1 MKKIILSVGTL
12 SLGLLLAA
20 CGQNPIQTSSQT
32 PEQSTQV
39 ENNQTTDVVNAT
51 KDTDDIDDTDDSTP
65 ASTNQTSQQKPSV
78 SVTEA
83 IEIFQKEFPDT
94 DITSIDLDTSFGNF
108 FYKIEG
114 VNDLKEYEIKVDAA
128 TKGIRER
135 EEDDLDA
142 DEKNGVKRQ
151 EEKLDLSKLLTVDEV
166 TKIAIEQTQG
176 GQATDWDLDRE
187 GAVTYWEVDVENGK
201 QEATVKIHAQTGEVL
216 EVELDD

>member
-12 SLGLLLAA
+12 SLGLLLAS
-20 CGQNPIQTSSQT
+20 CGQNPIQPSSQT

-39 ENNQTTDVVNAT
+39 ENNQTTDAMNAT
-51 KDTDDIDDTDDSTP
+51 KDTDDAEDSTP
-65 ASTNQTSQQKPSV
+65 TSTNQTSQQKPSV
-78 SVTEA
+78 SLAEA

-94 DITSIDLDTSFGNF
+94 DITSIDLDTSFGHF

-128 TKGIRER
+128 TKEIRER
-135 EEDDLDA
+135 EEDDLDD

-151 EEKLDLSKLLTVDEV
+151 EEKLDLSKLLTLDEV
-166 TKIAIEQTQG
+166 TKIALEQTQG

-187 GAVTYWEVDVENGK
+187 GAITYWEVDVENGK

>member
-12 SLGLLLAA
+12 SLGLLLAS
-20 CGQNPIQTSSQT
+20 CGQNPIQPSSQT

-39 ENNQTTDVVNAT
+39 ENNQKTDAMNAT
-51 KDTDDIDDTDDSTP
+51 KDTDDAEDSTV

-78 SVTEA
+78 SLAEA

-94 DITSIDLDTSFGNF
+94 DITSIDLDTSFGHF

-128 TKGIRER
+128 TKEIRER
-135 EEDDLDA
+135 EEEDLDA

-151 EEKLDLSKLLTVDEV
+151 EEKLDLSKLLTLDEV
-166 TKIAIEQTQG
+166 TKIALEQTQG

-187 GAVTYWEVDVENGK
+187 GALTYWEVDVENGK

>member
-12 SLGLLLAA
+12 SLGLLLAS
-20 CGQNPIQTSSQT
+20 CGQNPIQPSSQT

-39 ENNQTTDVVNAT
+39 ENNQTTDAMNAT
-51 KDTDDIDDTDDSTP
+51 KDTDDAEDSTAAP
-65 ASTNQTSQQKPSV
+65 TNQTSQQKPSI
-78 SVTEA
+78 SLAEA

-94 DITSIDLDTSFGNF
+94 DITSIDLDTSFGHF

-128 TKGIRER
+128 TKEIRER
-135 EEDDLDA
+135 EEDDLDD

-151 EEKLDLSKLLTVDEV
+151 EEKLDLSKLLTLDEV
-166 TKIAIEQTQG
+166 TKIALEQTQG

-187 GAVTYWEVDVENGK
+187 GAITYWEVDVENGK